1 LQSLGAVVV
10 SSMAPIGANQAAPAT
25 AELVGAIARA
35 QQAVPLAEVVSDV
48 RRKLLADG
56 TPAVLSLV
64 ALADAEWSVDGAR

>member
-1 LQSLGAVVV
+1 
-10 SSMAPIGANQAAPAT
+10 
-25 AELVGAIARA
+25 
-35 QQAVPLAEVVSDV
+35 V